1 MRTKTI
7 LLITAI
13 FFSLSAKGQ
22 EKTSKFDF
30 RIGSGVSILGT
41 GDMITLVYGN
51 ELNYK
56 LNNYLTSSI
65 SINLGRSNYGVFE
78 TSSLLKET

>member
-1 MRTKTI
+1 MRTKT
-7 LLITAI
+7 LLIITLI
-13 FFSLSAKGQ
+13 LFSLPAKGQ

-41 GDMITLVYGN
+41 GDMITLAYEN

-65 SINLGRSNYGVFE
+65 SINLG
-78 TSSLLKET
+78 